1 MKSNDSGLIET
12 FVSSEE
18 IFNGRLLHVF
28 RDTVELPNGKHST
41 REYIRHN
48 GAVAVVPVDE
58 DGNVYMVRQYRH
70 AVGRVTLEIPAGKI
84 DRGEEPLAAA
94 ERELSEETGLL
105 NAAYEHIGNLLPSV
119 AYTSEV
125 IYMYIAR
132 GFTVGEQHT
141 DPDEFVQVVKIPL
154 TELVKMV
161 MSGQIEDSKSQAAIL
176 KANLIENVYK

>member
-1 MKSNDSGLIET
+1 MKFNDNGLVET

-28 RDTVELPNGKHST
+28 RDTVELPNGKRST

-48 GAVAVVPVDE
+48 GAVAIVPIDE
-58 DGNVYMVRQYRH
+58 NGDVFMVRQFRH

-84 DRGEEPLAAA
+84 DPGEEPLASA

-105 NAAYEHIGNLLPSV
+105 DAQFESIGDLMPSV
-119 AYTSEV
+119 AYTSEI

-132 GFTVGEQHT
+132 GFTVGDQHT

-154 TELVKMV
+154 SELVDMV
-161 MSGQIEDSKSQAAIL
+161 MSGQIEDAKTQAAIL
-176 KANLIENVYK
+176 KAYVREIS